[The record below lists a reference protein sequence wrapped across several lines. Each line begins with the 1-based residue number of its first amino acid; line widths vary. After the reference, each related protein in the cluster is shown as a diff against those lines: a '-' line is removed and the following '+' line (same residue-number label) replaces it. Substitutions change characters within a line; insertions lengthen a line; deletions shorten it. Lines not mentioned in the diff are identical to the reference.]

1 MSVTGL
7 DGGIYSVSVVDNSTN
22 CTDELTGIE
31 IQNNNFNIVQPI
43 ATTDATCDTAD
54 GSITITLDDAS
65 VFPVTYVL
73 TRDEAGFTPL
83 SGNAAANG
91 FVISGLEGGTYNIEV
106 TSTALGCT
114 ATAADIVVNQPTDVQ
129 NLQISGT
136 TEVCDVNPSTTL
148 TATSNNGT
156 NYTWIGPS
164 GPAGN
169 TASITAT
176 ESGTYTVTADAP
188 GVACPT
194 SESVIVTL
202 TVQPDIEIIQIGDVC
217 DGSLVL
223 EAQINNE
230 NPNATYNFAWST
242 GENTRRIT
250 VTADGTYDVTVR
262 EAGDLTCTGTDS
274 ETIDFPEELEATLS
288 SSPACDDGQPITLT
302 VDILSGNA
310 NNFTWTRNGQAAGI
324 GNPLVVNE
332 EGSYTVT
339 ISDNSGCSIERSIL
353 IRRSGI
359 PEGLLPDLEYYC
371 PTSSNA
377 LTLTAGIG
385 FETYEWTLNGQPFAG
400 ADQDLVVNAAG
411 IYQVT
416 MTTAAGC
423 VRVDQ
428 IEIIE
433 SCDPVIL
440 APNVIVPEGNPPNN
454 VFSVVPN
461 GFVSDFQI
469 FIYSRWGEL
478 IYQSNVVEFQWNGT
492 FNGQLVPIGTY
503 PYVIKFKSRFQPERG
518 EFEQRG
524 AITVVR

>member
-1 MSVTGL
+1 M
-7 DGGIYSVSVVDNSTN
+7 
-22 CTDELTGIE
+22 
-31 IQNNNFNIVQPI
+31 
-43 ATTDATCDTAD
+43 
-54 GSITITLDDAS
+54 
-65 VFPVTYVL
+65 
-73 TRDEAGFTPL
+73 
-83 SGNAAANG
+83 
-91 FVISGLEGGTYNIEV
+91 
-106 TSTALGCT
+106 
-114 ATAADIVVNQPTDVQ
+114 
-129 NLQISGT
+129 
-136 TEVCDVNPSTTL
+136 
-148 TATSNNGT
+148 
-156 NYTWIGPS
+156 
-164 GPAGN
+164 
-169 TASITAT
+169 
-176 ESGTYTVTADAP
+176 
-188 GVACPT
+188 
-194 SESVIVTL
+194 
-202 TVQPDIEIIQIGDVC
+202 
-217 DGSLVL
+217 L

-524 AITVVR
+524 AIIVVR